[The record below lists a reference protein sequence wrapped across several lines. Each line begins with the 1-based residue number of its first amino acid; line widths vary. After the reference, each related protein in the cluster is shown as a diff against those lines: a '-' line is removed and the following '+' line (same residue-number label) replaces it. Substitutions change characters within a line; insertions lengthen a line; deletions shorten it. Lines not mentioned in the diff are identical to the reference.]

1 MRSVWKCMMP
11 SRRKT
16 ALVKYSYAKH
26 GTIMSKKY
34 IGYAGQ
40 IAIVL
45 VSLYLL
51 YTVGMDFYLYDV
63 EFSDGSDDARWTIP
77 RERWD
82 KENTVGLFWWGFYLF
97 VTGTHLF
104 LYFKRLS
111 SMKKI
116 NVWALP
122 TFNIDGMK
130 ILSGIL
136 SAFFLLFVF
145 FFHTTMPEVYTP
157 SVSLAEYSDM
167 PYYKGIDSFWAWEI
181 FEAWEKFTFWTT
193 IHLLFMLSLLCLR
206 RNRTRN

>member
-1 MRSVWKCMMP
+1 MIR
-11 SRRKT
+11 
-16 ALVKYSYAKH
+16 
-26 GTIMSKKY
+26 IMSKKY

-40 IAIVL
+40 IAIVF

-63 EFSDGSDDARWTIP
+63 ESSGGTDDARWTIP
-77 RERWD
+77 NERWD
-82 KENTVGLFWWGFYLF
+82 KEDTVGLFWWGFYLF

-111 SMKKI
+111 SMKKF
-116 NVWALP
+116 NMWALP
-122 TFNIDGMK
+122 TFNIAGMK

-145 FFHTTMPEVYTP
+145 FFHTIMPEVFTPGMSYADYKDMSYYT
-157 SVSLAEYSDM
+157 
-167 PYYKGIDSFWAWEI
+167 GNDSFLAIAIALAWV
-181 FEAWEKFTFWTT
+181 KFTFLTT
-193 IHLLFMLSLLCLR
+193 IHLLVLLFLLCLR

>member
-1 MRSVWKCMMP
+1 MKIKYAAI
-11 SRRKT
+11 SR
-16 ALVKYSYAKH
+16 
-26 GTIMSKKY
+26 IMSRKY

-51 YTVGMDFYLYDV
+51 YTVAMDFYLYDV
-63 EFSDGSDDARWTIP
+63 EFSDGSDDARWTMP
-77 RERWD
+77 KERWD
-82 KENTVGLFWWGFYLF
+82 RENTVGLFWWGFYLL

-111 SMKKI
+111 SMKKF

-130 ILSGIL
+130 ILSGVL

-157 SVSLAEYSDM
+157 SVSYIEYKEM
-167 PYYKGIDSFWAWEI
+167 PYNGIDSFWARV
-181 FEAWEKFTFWTT
+181 FLGAWEKFSFWTT
-193 IHLLFMLSLLCLR
+193 VHLLFILSLSVR
-206 RNRTRN
+206 EESEHAIKS

>member
-1 MRSVWKCMMP
+1 MKI
-11 SRRKT
+11 
-16 ALVKYSYAKH
+16 KYAAINR
-26 GTIMSKKY
+26 IMSRKY

-51 YTVGMDFYLYDV
+51 YTVAMDFYLYDV
-63 EFSDGSDDARWTIP
+63 EFSDGSDDARWTMP
-77 RERWD
+77 KERWD
-82 KENTVGLFWWGFYLF
+82 RENTVGLFWWGFYLL

-111 SMKKI
+111 SMKKF

-130 ILSGIL
+130 ILSGVL

-157 SVSLAEYSDM
+157 SVSYIEYKEM
-167 PYYKGIDSFWAWEI
+167 PYNGIDSFWARV
-181 FEAWEKFTFWTT
+181 FFGAWEKFSFWTT
-193 IHLLFMLSLLCLR
+193 VHLLFTLSLSVR
-206 RNRTRN
+206 EESEHAIKS

>member
-1 MRSVWKCMMP
+1 MKIKYATI
-11 SRRKT
+11 SR
-16 ALVKYSYAKH
+16 
-26 GTIMSKKY
+26 IMSRKY

-51 YTVGMDFYLYDV
+51 YTVAMDFYLYDV
-63 EFSDGSDDARWTIP
+63 EFSDGSDDARWTMP
-77 RERWD
+77 KERWD
-82 KENTVGLFWWGFYLF
+82 RENTVGLFWWGFYLL

-111 SMKKI
+111 SMKKF

-122 TFNIDGMK
+122 TFNIEGMK
-130 ILSGIL
+130 ILSGVL

-157 SVSLAEYSDM
+157 SVSYIEYKEM
-167 PYYKGIDSFWAWEI
+167 PYNGIDSFWARV
-181 FEAWEKFTFWTT
+181 FFGAWEKFTFWTT
-193 IHLLFMLSLLCLR
+193 VHLLFIFMLSLSVR
-206 RNRTRN
+206 KESEHSIKS

>member
-1 MRSVWKCMMP
+1 MKIKYAAI
-11 SRRKT
+11 SR
-16 ALVKYSYAKH
+16 
-26 GTIMSKKY
+26 IMSRKY

-63 EFSDGSDDARWTIP
+63 EYSGGSDDARWTMP
-77 RERWD
+77 KERWD
-82 KENTVGLFWWGFYLF
+82 KENTVGLFWWGFYLL

-111 SMKKI
+111 SMKKF

-122 TFNIDGMK
+122 TFNIGGMK
-130 ILSGIL
+130 ILSGVL

-157 SVSLAEYSDM
+157 SVSYIEYKEM
-167 PYYKGIDSFWAWEI
+167 PYYNGIDSFWATI
-181 FEAWEKFTFWTT
+181 FFGAWEKFTFWTT
-193 IHLLFMLSLLCLR
+193 VHLLFILSLSVR
-206 RNRTRN
+206 EEYEHTIRS

>member
-1 MRSVWKCMMP
+1 MKIKYAAI
-11 SRRKT
+11 SR
-16 ALVKYSYAKH
+16 
-26 GTIMSKKY
+26 IMSRKY

-40 IAIVL
+40 IAIIL

-63 EFSDGSDDARWTIP
+63 EFSDGSDDARWTMP
-77 RERWD
+77 KERWD
-82 KENTVGLFWWGFYLF
+82 RENTVGLFWWGFYLF

-111 SMKKI
+111 SMKKF

-157 SVSLAEYSDM
+157 SVSYIKYKEM
-167 PYYKGIDSFWAWEI
+167 PYNGIDSFWARV
-181 FEAWEKFTFWTT
+181 FFGAWEKFSFWTT
-193 IHLLFMLSLLCLR
+193 VHLLFILSLSVR
-206 RNRTRN
+206 EESEHAIKS

>member
-1 MRSVWKCMMP
+1 MKIKYAAI
-11 SRRKT
+11 SR
-16 ALVKYSYAKH
+16 
-26 GTIMSKKY
+26 IMSRKY

-51 YTVGMDFYLYDV
+51 YTVAMDFYLYDV
-63 EFSDGSDDARWTIP
+63 EFSDGSDDARWTMP
-77 RERWD
+77 KERWD
-82 KENTVGLFWWGFYLF
+82 RENTVGLFWWGFYLL

-111 SMKKI
+111 SMKKF

-130 ILSGIL
+130 ILSGVL

-157 SVSLAEYSDM
+157 SVSYIEYKEM
-167 PYYKGIDSFWAWEI
+167 PYNGIDSFWARV
-181 FEAWEKFTFWTT
+181 FFGAWEKFSFWTT
-193 IHLLFMLSLLCLR
+193 VHLLFILSLSVR
-206 RNRTRN
+206 EESEHAIKS

>member
-1 MRSVWKCMMP
+1 MKI
-11 SRRKT
+11 
-16 ALVKYSYAKH
+16 KYAAINR
-26 GTIMSKKY
+26 IMSRKY

-51 YTVGMDFYLYDV
+51 YTVAMDFYLYDV
-63 EFSDGSDDARWTIP
+63 EFSDGSDDARWTMP
-77 RERWD
+77 KERWD
-82 KENTVGLFWWGFYLF
+82 RENTVGLFWWGFYLL

-111 SMKKI
+111 SMKKF

-130 ILSGIL
+130 ILSGVL

-157 SVSLAEYSDM
+157 SVSYIEYKEM
-167 PYYKGIDSFWAWEI
+167 PYNGIDSFWARVFWG
-181 FEAWEKFTFWTT
+181 AWEKFSFWTT
-193 IHLLFMLSLLCLR
+193 VHLLFIFMLSLSVR
-206 RNRTRN
+206 KESEHSIKS

>member
-1 MRSVWKCMMP
+1 MKIKYATN
-11 SRRKT
+11 SR
-16 ALVKYSYAKH
+16 
-26 GTIMSKKY
+26 IMSRKY

-51 YTVGMDFYLYDV
+51 YTVAMDFYLYDV
-63 EFSDGSDDARWTIP
+63 EYSDGSDDARWTMP
-77 RERWD
+77 KERWD
-82 KENTVGLFWWGFYLF
+82 RENTVGLFWWGFYLL

-111 SMKKI
+111 SMKKF

-130 ILSGIL
+130 ILSGVL

-157 SVSLAEYSDM
+157 SVSYIEYKEM
-167 PYYKGIDSFWAWEI
+167 PYNGIDSFWARV
-181 FEAWEKFTFWTT
+181 FFGAWEKFSFWTT
-193 IHLLFMLSLLCLR
+193 VHLLFILSLSVR
-206 RNRTRN
+206 EESEHAIKS

>member
-1 MRSVWKCMMP
+1 MKI
-11 SRRKT
+11 
-16 ALVKYSYAKH
+16 KYAAISS
-26 GTIMSKKY
+26 IMSRKC

-63 EFSDGSDDARWTIP
+63 EYSDGSDDARWTMP
-77 RERWD
+77 KERWD
-82 KENTVGLFWWGFYLF
+82 KENTVGLFWWGFYLL

-111 SMKKI
+111 SMKKF

-130 ILSGIL
+130 ILSGVL

-157 SVSLAEYSDM
+157 SVSYIEYKEM
-167 PYYKGIDSFWAWEI
+167 PYNGIDSFWARV
-181 FEAWEKFTFWTT
+181 FFGAWEKFSFWTT
-193 IHLLFMLSLLCLR
+193 VHLLFILSLSVR
-206 RNRTRN
+206 EESEHAIKS

>member
-1 MRSVWKCMMP
+1 MKIKYATI
-11 SRRKT
+11 SR
-16 ALVKYSYAKH
+16 
-26 GTIMSKKY
+26 IMSRKY

-51 YTVGMDFYLYDV
+51 YTVAMDFYLYDV
-63 EFSDGSDDARWTIP
+63 EYSDGSDDARWTMP
-77 RERWD
+77 KERWD
-82 KENTVGLFWWGFYLF
+82 RENTVGLFWWGFYLF

-111 SMKKI
+111 SMKKF

-130 ILSGIL
+130 ILSGVL

-157 SVSLAEYSDM
+157 SVSYIEYKEM
-167 PYYKGIDSFWAWEI
+167 PYNGIDSFWARV
-181 FEAWEKFTFWTT
+181 FFGAWEKFSFWTT
-193 IHLLFMLSLLCLR
+193 VHLLFILSLSVR
-206 RNRTRN
+206 EESEHAIKS

>member
-1 MRSVWKCMMP
+1 MIRI
-11 SRRKT
+11 
-16 ALVKYSYAKH
+16 L
-26 GTIMSKKY
+26 SKKY

-63 EFSDGSDDARWTIP
+63 ESSGGTDDARWTISK
-77 RERWD
+77 ERWD

-111 SMKKI
+111 SMKKF

-122 TFNIDGMK
+122 TFNIAGMK

-145 FFHTTMPEVYTP
+145 FFHTTMPEVFIPGMSYADYKDMSYYT
-157 SVSLAEYSDM
+157 
-167 PYYKGIDSFWAWEI
+167 GNDSFLAIAIALAWV
-181 FEAWEKFTFWTT
+181 KFTFLTT
-193 IHLLFMLSLLCLR
+193 IHLLVLLFLLCLR

>member
-1 MRSVWKCMMP
+1 MKI
-11 SRRKT
+11 
-16 ALVKYSYAKH
+16 KYAAINR
-26 GTIMSKKY
+26 IMSRKY

-51 YTVGMDFYLYDV
+51 YTVAMDFYLYDV
-63 EFSDGSDDARWTIP
+63 EFSDGSDDARWTMP
-77 RERWD
+77 KERWD
-82 KENTVGLFWWGFYLF
+82 RENTVGLFWWGFYLL

-111 SMKKI
+111 SMKKF

-122 TFNIDGMK
+122 TFNIEGMK
-130 ILSGIL
+130 ILSGVL

-157 SVSLAEYSDM
+157 SVSYIEYKEM
-167 PYYKGIDSFWAWEI
+167 PYNGIDSFWARV
-181 FEAWEKFTFWTT
+181 FFGAWEKFSFWTT
-193 IHLLFMLSLLCLR
+193 VHLLFILSLSVR
-206 RNRTRN
+206 EESEHAIKS

>member
-1 MRSVWKCMMP
+1 MKIKYATI
-11 SRRKT
+11 SR
-16 ALVKYSYAKH
+16 
-26 GTIMSKKY
+26 IMSRKY

-51 YTVGMDFYLYDV
+51 YTVAMDFYLYDV
-63 EFSDGSDDARWTIP
+63 EFSDGSDDARWTMP
-77 RERWD
+77 KERWD
-82 KENTVGLFWWGFYLF
+82 RENTVGLFWWGFYLL
-97 VTGTHLF
+97 VTGSHLF

-111 SMKKI
+111 SMKKF

-130 ILSGIL
+130 ILSGVL

-157 SVSLAEYSDM
+157 SVSYIEYKEM
-167 PYYKGIDSFWAWEI
+167 PYNGIDSFWARV
-181 FEAWEKFTFWTT
+181 FFGAWEKFSFWTT
-193 IHLLFMLSLLCLR
+193 VHLLFILSLSVR
-206 RNRTRN
+206 EESEHAIRS

>member
-1 MRSVWKCMMP
+1 MKIKYAAI
-11 SRRKT
+11 SR
-16 ALVKYSYAKH
+16 
-26 GTIMSKKY
+26 IMSRKY

-40 IAIVL
+40 IAIVF

-63 EFSDGSDDARWTIP
+63 EYSDGSDDARWTMP
-77 RERWD
+77 KERWD
-82 KENTVGLFWWGFYLF
+82 RENTVGLFWWGFYLF
-97 VTGTHLF
+97 VTGSHLF

-111 SMKKI
+111 SMKKF

-130 ILSGIL
+130 ILSGVL

-157 SVSLAEYSDM
+157 SVSYIEYKEM
-167 PYYKGIDSFWAWEI
+167 PYNGIDSFWARV
-181 FEAWEKFTFWTT
+181 FFGAWEKFSFWTT
-193 IHLLFMLSLLCLR
+193 VHLLFILSLSVR
-206 RNRTRN
+206 EESEHAIKS

>member
-1 MRSVWKCMMP
+1 MKIKYATI
-11 SRRKT
+11 SR
-16 ALVKYSYAKH
+16 
-26 GTIMSKKY
+26 IMSRKY

-51 YTVGMDFYLYDV
+51 YTVAMDFYLYDV
-63 EFSDGSDDARWTIP
+63 EFSDGSDDARWTMP
-77 RERWD
+77 KERWD
-82 KENTVGLFWWGFYLF
+82 RENTVGLFWWGFYLL

-111 SMKKI
+111 SMKKF

-122 TFNIDGMK
+122 TFNIEGMK
-130 ILSGIL
+130 ILSGVL

-157 SVSLAEYSDM
+157 SVSYIEYKEM
-167 PYYKGIDSFWAWEI
+167 PYNGIDSFWARV
-181 FEAWEKFTFWTT
+181 FFGAWEKFSFWTT
-193 IHLLFMLSLLCLR
+193 VHLLFILSLSVR
-206 RNRTRN
+206 EESEHSIKS

>member
-1 MRSVWKCMMP
+1 MKIKYAAI
-11 SRRKT
+11 SR
-16 ALVKYSYAKH
+16 
-26 GTIMSKKY
+26 IMSRKY

-40 IAIVL
+40 TAIVL

-51 YTVGMDFYLYDV
+51 YTVAMDFYLYDV
-63 EFSDGSDDARWTIP
+63 EFSDGSDDARWTMP
-77 RERWD
+77 KERWD
-82 KENTVGLFWWGFYLF
+82 RENTVGLFWWGFYLL

-111 SMKKI
+111 SMKKF

-130 ILSGIL
+130 ILSGVL

-157 SVSLAEYSDM
+157 SVSYIEYKEM
-167 PYYKGIDSFWAWEI
+167 PYNGIDSFWARV
-181 FEAWEKFTFWTT
+181 FFGAWEKFSFWTT
-193 IHLLFMLSLLCLR
+193 IHLLFILSLSVR
-206 RNRTRN
+206 KESEHAIKS

>member
-1 MRSVWKCMMP
+1 MKIKYATI
-11 SRRKT
+11 SR
-16 ALVKYSYAKH
+16 
-26 GTIMSKKY
+26 IMSRKY

-51 YTVGMDFYLYDV
+51 YTVAMDFYLYDV
-63 EFSDGSDDARWTIP
+63 EFSDGSDDARWTMP
-77 RERWD
+77 KERWD
-82 KENTVGLFWWGFYLF
+82 KENTVGLFWWGFYLL

-111 SMKKI
+111 SMKKF

-122 TFNIDGMK
+122 TFNIEGMK
-130 ILSGIL
+130 ILSGVL

-157 SVSLAEYSDM
+157 NVSRAECSGM
-167 PYYKGIDSFWAWEI
+167 PYYNGIDSFWAMV
-181 FEAWEKFTFWTT
+181 FFGAWEKFTFWTT
-193 IHLLFMLSLLCLR
+193 VHLLFIFMLSLSVR
-206 RNRTRN
+206 KESEHSIKS

>member
-1 MRSVWKCMMP
+1 MKIKYATI
-11 SRRKT
+11 SR
-16 ALVKYSYAKH
+16 
-26 GTIMSKKY
+26 IMSRKY

-51 YTVGMDFYLYDV
+51 YTVAMDFYLYDV
-63 EFSDGSDDARWTIP
+63 EFSDGSDDARWTMP
-77 RERWD
+77 KERWD
-82 KENTVGLFWWGFYLF
+82 RENTVGLFWWGFYLL

-111 SMKKI
+111 SMKKF

-130 ILSGIL
+130 ILSGVL

-157 SVSLAEYSDM
+157 SVSYIEYKEM
-167 PYYKGIDSFWAWEI
+167 PYNGIDSFWARV
-181 FEAWEKFTFWTT
+181 FFGAWEKFSFWTT
-193 IHLLFMLSLLCLR
+193 VHLLFILSLSVR
-206 RNRTRN
+206 EESEHAIKS

>member
-1 MRSVWKCMMP
+1 MKIKYATN
-11 SRRKT
+11 SR
-16 ALVKYSYAKH
+16 
-26 GTIMSKKY
+26 IMSRKY

-51 YTVGMDFYLYDV
+51 YTVAMDFYLYDV
-63 EFSDGSDDARWTIP
+63 EFSDGSDDARWTMP
-77 RERWD
+77 KERWD
-82 KENTVGLFWWGFYLF
+82 RENTVGLFWWGFYLL

-111 SMKKI
+111 NMKKF

-130 ILSGIL
+130 ILSGVL

-157 SVSLAEYSDM
+157 SVSYIEYKEM
-167 PYYKGIDSFWAWEI
+167 PYNGIDSFWARV
-181 FEAWEKFTFWTT
+181 FFGAWEKFSFWTT
-193 IHLLFMLSLLCLR
+193 VHLLFILSLSVR
-206 RNRTRN
+206 EESEHAIKS

>member
-1 MRSVWKCMMP
+1 MKIKYAAI
-11 SRRKT
+11 SR
-16 ALVKYSYAKH
+16 
-26 GTIMSKKY
+26 IMSRKY

-40 IAIVL
+40 IAIIL

-63 EFSDGSDDARWTIP
+63 EFSDGSDDARWTMP
-77 RERWD
+77 KERWD
-82 KENTVGLFWWGFYLF
+82 KENTVGLFWWGFYLL

-111 SMKKI
+111 SMKKF

-122 TFNIDGMK
+122 TFNIEGMK
-130 ILSGIL
+130 ILSGVL

-157 SVSLAEYSDM
+157 SVSYIEYKEM
-167 PYYKGIDSFWAWEI
+167 PYYNGIDSFWAMA
-181 FEAWEKFTFWTT
+181 FFGAWEKFTFWTT
-193 IHLLFMLSLLCLR
+193 VHLLFIFMLSLSVR
-206 RNRTRN
+206 KESEHSIKS

>member
-1 MRSVWKCMMP
+1 MKIKYAAI
-11 SRRKT
+11 SR
-16 ALVKYSYAKH
+16 
-26 GTIMSKKY
+26 IMSRKY

-51 YTVGMDFYLYDV
+51 YIVGMEIYLYNV
-63 EFSDGSDDARWTIP
+63 VFSDGSP
-77 RERWD
+77 EERWD
-82 KENTVGLFWWGFYLF
+82 RENTVGLFWWGFYLL

-111 SMKKI
+111 SMKKF

-122 TFNIDGMK
+122 TFNIEGMK
-130 ILSGIL
+130 ILSGVL

-157 SVSLAEYSDM
+157 SVSYIEYKEM
-167 PYYKGIDSFWAWEI
+167 PYYNGIDSFWAMV
-181 FEAWEKFTFWTT
+181 FLGAWEKFTFWTT
-193 IHLLFMLSLLCLR
+193 VHLLFILSLSVR
-206 RNRTRN
+206 EESEHSIKS

>member
-1 MRSVWKCMMP
+1 MKI
-11 SRRKT
+11 
-16 ALVKYSYAKH
+16 KYAAINR
-26 GTIMSKKY
+26 IMSRKY

-51 YTVGMDFYLYDV
+51 YTVAMDFYLYDV
-63 EFSDGSDDARWTIP
+63 EFSDGSDDARWTMP
-77 RERWD
+77 KERWD
-82 KENTVGLFWWGFYLF
+82 RENTVGLFWWGFYLL

-111 SMKKI
+111 SMKKF

-130 ILSGIL
+130 ILSGVL

-157 SVSLAEYSDM
+157 SVSYIEYKEM
-167 PYYKGIDSFWAWEI
+167 PYNGIDSFWARV
-181 FEAWEKFTFWTT
+181 FFGAWEKFSFWTT
-193 IHLLFMLSLLCLR
+193 VHLLFILSLSVR
-206 RNRTRN
+206 EESEHAIKS